1 MTESK
6 LLSLLPDL
14 RQPEQRPDGW
24 LTLKEIVAERG
35 ADEGYWG
42 GRLSNDKAIEKREFA
57 VDVGGGKI
65 RPVMCYRVK

>member
-14 RQPEQRPDGW
+14 RRPEDRPEGW
-24 LTLKEIVAERG
+24 LTLKEIVASRG

-42 GRLSNDKAIEKREFA
+42 GRLANDKTVEKREFA
-57 VDVGGGKI
+57 MDIGNGKI
-65 RPVMCYRVK
+65 RPVVCYRVE